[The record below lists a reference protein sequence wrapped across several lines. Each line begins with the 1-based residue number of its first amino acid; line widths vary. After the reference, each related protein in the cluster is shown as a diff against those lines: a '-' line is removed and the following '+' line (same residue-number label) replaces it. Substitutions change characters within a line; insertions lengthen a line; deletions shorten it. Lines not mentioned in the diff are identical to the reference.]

1 MTRRLVSIMVFGL
14 ALHLHRFHGSS
25 LDYVTLGA
33 GAFASWLGV
42 PGPGEPLLIA
52 AGVLAAR
59 HKLDLAEMLLIAFA
73 GATLGGIGGWLIG
86 LKAGRAIL
94 ERRGPLL
101 RARRRALAR
110 GEEVFARWPALAVL
124 VTMSWIA
131 GINRVRPRVY
141 MLWNA
146 VGAGLWTLS
155 IGLGAYFVGPPVVEL
170 VNDAGWITVAGI
182 CAVVAAGLVL
192 EFGWRRRRGRPV
204 RQES

>member
-1 MTRRLVSIMVFGL
+1 MTRRLVSLLAFGL

-25 LDYVTLGA
+25 LDYVTLAA
-33 GAFASWLGV
+33 GAFASWVGV

-59 HKLDLAEMLLIAFA
+59 HKLDLAELLLIAFA

-86 LKAGRAIL
+86 MKAGRAIL
-94 ERRGPLL
+94 ERPGPLL

-124 VTMSWIA
+124 MTMSWIS
-131 GINRVRPRVY
+131 GINRVRPGVY

-155 IGLGAYFVGPPVVEL
+155 IGLGAFFVGPPVVDL
-170 VNDAGWITVAGI
+170 VNDAGWITVVGV
-182 CAVVAAGLVL
+182 CGVVGAALVL
-192 EFGWRRRRGRPV
+192 EFGWRRRRGRAV